1 MRKTLFDRLRH
12 GRKMAAKGHDKPQAS
27 RRTWLKHIA
36 IMTAAASMPSL
47 PEAAVAAPAS
57 EAKKVTKES
66 VHYQDRPNAGKMCG
80 MCKFFIPQ
88 GGVAGHGM
96 MGGMMGPEMMAGGT
110 CQLVEGNIS
119 PMGYCILYTPA

>member
-1 MRKTLFDRLRH
+1 MRKTLFDRLGH
-12 GRKMAAKGHDKPQAS
+12 GQKMAAKSQDKTQAS
-27 RRTWLKHIA
+27 RRIWLRGIA
-36 IMTAAASMPSL
+36 IVAASAAMPSL

-66 VHYQDRPNAGKMCG
+66 VHYQDRPNAGRMCG

-96 MGGMMGPEMMAGGT
+96 MGGMMEPGMMAGGT
-110 CQLVEGNIS
+110 CQLVEGSIS

>member
-1 MRKTLFDRLRH
+1 MRKTLFYRLRH
-12 GRKMAAKGHDKPQAS
+12 GQKKAAKAQDKTQAS
-27 RRTWLKHIA
+27 RRIWLRHIA

-47 PEAAVAAPAS
+47 PEAAIAAPAS
-57 EAKKVTKES
+57 EAKKITKES

-88 GGVAGHGM
+88 GGVAGRGM
-96 MGGMMGPEMMAGGT
+96 MGGMMGPGMMADGA
-110 CQLVEGNIS
+110 CRLVEGSIS

>member
-1 MRKTLFDRLRH
+1 MEKMPFGSFTHGQEKISIKGQGKTRATRRNWLR
-12 GRKMAAKGHDKPQAS
+12 Q
-27 RRTWLKHIA
+27 IA
-36 IMTAAASMPSL
+36 IVTAAAVMPSAEGIAAAST
-47 PEAAVAAPAS
+47 PES
-57 EAKKVTKES
+57 KKTTKES

-96 MGGMMGPEMMAGGT
+96 MGGMMGPGMMADGT
-110 CQLVEGNIS
+110 CQLVEGNIN

>member
-1 MRKTLFDRLRH
+1 MKKSPSGSLTH
-12 GRKMAAKGHDKPQAS
+12 GQKMAAKGQDKTQAS
-27 RRTWLKHIA
+27 RRIWLRHIA

-47 PEAAVAAPAS
+47 PEAAIAAPAS

-66 VHYQDRPNAGKMCG
+66 VHYQDRPNVGKMCG

-96 MGGMMGPEMMAGGT
+96 MGGMMGPEMMANGT
-110 CQLVEGNIS
+110 CQLVEGSII

>member
-12 GRKMAAKGHDKPQAS
+12 GRKMAAKGQDKPEAS
-27 RRTWLKHIA
+27 RRIWLRYIA
-36 IMTAAASMPSL
+36 VVTAAASMPSL

-66 VHYQDRPNAGKMCG
+66 VHYQDRPNAGRMCG

-96 MGGMMGPEMMAGGT
+96 MGGMMGPAMMASGT
-110 CQLVEGNIS
+110 CQLVEGSIS

>member
-12 GRKMAAKGHDKPQAS
+12 GQKMATEAQGKTRAS
-27 RRTWLKHIA
+27 RRIWLRRIA
-36 IMTAAASMPSL
+36 IVTAAAALPSV
-47 PEAAVAAPAS
+47 AGMAVAASAPES
-57 EAKKVTKES
+57 KKATKES

-110 CQLVEGNIS
+110 CQLVEGSIS